1 MIQLIFTK
9 AFNLRKTIAALSGL
23 AQTATVFYSADAM
36 SLLATHPDGH
46 VIAALRILPTDSAS
60 FKCSKL
66 SAITGID
73 IVKLYRYLNNSQALN
88 SAVLYGDQKNFKYTL
103 AMRYVGMQAFRIM
116 QLELIQ
122 PDNVHINFENQE
134 RKYDVKVGILST
146 EFRNMIV
153 RLAAI
158 GDIAD
163 VTITATQVKIG
174 AGNVHFVL
182 YKVQDCI
189 IEGDIGVEPV
199 HFHPRIDDLISI
211 SEGVVLAERVWI
223 YHSNSAPPMLHCP
236 FPPVGDLMYYFV

>member
-1 MIQLIFTK
+1 MIRFIFTN
-9 AFNLRKTIAALSGL
+9 AFNLRKAVAALSGL

-46 VIAALRILPTDSAS
+46 VIAALRILPTESVS
-60 FKCSKL
+60 FKCSEG
-66 SAITGID
+66 AVTGID
-73 IVKLYRYLNNSQALN
+73 VVKLYRYLNNSQYLN
-88 SAVLYGDQKNFKYTL
+88 LAVLYGDEKKNAKYNL
-103 AMRYVGMQAFRIM
+103 AMRYHGMQAFRIM
-116 QLELIQ
+116 ELELIQ
-122 PDNVHINFENQE
+122 PDNEHINFENQE

-182 YKVQDCI
+182 HKLQDCI

-199 HFHPRIDDLISI
+199 HFHPRVDDLISI

-223 YHSNSAPPMLHCP
+223 YHSNSSPPMLHCP